1 MQDSLTF
8 LYDLIL
14 GVGGSYLGLSFVIG
28 VVDLW
33 KRSSPDY
40 AGRATEEV
48 SSATEVEEIEETPVP
63 LELPATSAVEMDAIA
78 LPELKTQEQEE
89 EELELEPVE
98 LVDELEAPAPPRQLE
113 M

>member
-14 GVGGSYLGLSFVIG
+14 GVGGSYLGLSFVLG

-48 SSATEVEEIEETPVP
+48 AVAAAEETAVP
-63 LELPATSAVEMDAIA
+63 LELPATSAMEMDAIA
-78 LPELKTQEQEE
+78 LPELTTQEE
-89 EELELEPVE
+89 ERELEPVE
-98 LVDELEAPAPPRQLE
+98 LVDDLEAPAPSRQIE

>member
-14 GVGGSYLGLSFVIG
+14 GVGGSYLGLSFIVG

-40 AGRATEEV
+40 ASRATEDVAPEV
-48 SSATEVEEIEETPVP
+48 SEETAMAETPVP
-63 LELPATSAVEMDAIA
+63 LEFPAPSTVEMEAIA
-78 LPELKTQEQEE
+78 LPELTTQAQEE
-89 EELELEPVE
+89 QELEPME
-98 LVDELEAPAPPRQLE
+98 WVDEHEASTPPQQLE